1 MIRNL
6 KQQWKRTT
14 PHGQSLV
21 ELAIF
26 FPMILM
32 MLSGLVE
39 FGFVLNQY
47 LNLMDGPREGARFG
61 VDISPFLDPTDNDD
75 ITFYYSAAYEAN
87 PVSCNC
93 SPGVTQIVRQSIN
106 PYVLDPT
113 VDDVVVSVVSIKDGA
128 IFHRYPDDGGVTST
142 PGQYSLNGK
151 FVSRMTDA
159 QIVSKLIGTAPKV
172 GAVVVEMFYNYHQVL
187 ALPWITLFVP
197 DPILLHMVAVAPLP
211 AATPPDPT
219 PIP

>member
-6 KQQWKRTT
+6 KQQWKRNI

-21 ELAIF
+21 ELALF

-39 FGFVLNQY
+39 FGFVLNEY

-61 VDISPFLDPTDNDD
+61 VDLSPFLDPTENDD
-75 ITFYYSAAYEAN
+75 ILFYSN
-87 PVSCNC
+87 LDPNR
-93 SPGVTQIVRQSIN
+93 PGVSQIVQQAIV
-106 PYVLDPT
+106 PYVLDPA
-113 VDDVVVSVVSIKDGA
+113 VDDVVISVVSIKDGA
-128 IFHRYPDDGGVTST
+128 IFHRYPDDVGVTST
-142 PGQYSLNGK
+142 PGQFSLNHRHT
-151 FVSRMTDA
+151 STMTDA
-159 QIVSKLIGTAPKV
+159 QIVSKLIGTAPKS

-211 AATPPDPT
+211 AAAPPEPT
-219 PIP
+219 PGP

>member
-6 KQQWKRTT
+6 KQQWKQIT

-21 ELAIF
+21 ELALF

-47 LNLMDGPREGARFG
+47 LNLMDGPREAARFG
-61 VDISPFLDPTDNDD
+61 VDLSPFLDPTEDDD
-75 ITFYYSAAYEAN
+75 ILFYSN
-87 PVSCNC
+87 LDPVR
-93 SPGVTQIVRQSIN
+93 PGVAEIVQQAIV
-106 PYVLDPT
+106 PYVLDPA
-113 VDDVVVSVVSIKDGA
+113 VDDVIISVVSIKDGA
-128 IFHRYPDDGGVTST
+128 IFHRYPDDVAVTSI
-142 PGQYSLNGK
+142 PGQFSLYGNK
-151 FVSRMTDA
+151 VSKLTDA
-159 QIVSKLIGTAPKV
+159 QIVNKLIGAAPKV
-172 GAVVVEMFYNYHQVL
+172 GAVVVEMYYNYHQVL
-187 ALPWITLFVP
+187 ALPWITIVVP

-211 AATPPDPT
+211 AATPPDAT